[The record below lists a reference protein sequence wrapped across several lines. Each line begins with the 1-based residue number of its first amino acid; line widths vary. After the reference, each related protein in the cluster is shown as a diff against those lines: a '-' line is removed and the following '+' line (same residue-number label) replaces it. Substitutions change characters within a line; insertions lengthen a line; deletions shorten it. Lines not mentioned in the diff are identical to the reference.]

1 MKFKF
6 TALLWVRRAVLAT
19 GVLAVL
25 VFFGVQPLRA
35 SARSEGNAF
44 IRIVHASPDVGIVD
58 VFVDG
63 NRLLSSFQFATV
75 TGYVPLPAG
84 SHRIQV
90 ALIGTGVNAA
100 VMERTID
107 TSLDGAYTV
116 AALGTKATG
125 FSINVFTDNNLISGH
140 GTKVRLYHLSPGTGS
155 VRVDVGAKA
164 IISGL
169 AYQQVSDYVAIPAG
183 TYTFQ
188 VTVVPQD
195 TTVPFSATLQPW
207 TVTSVFAIGLF
218 NGHPKLELVS
228 AQVAGI
234 PHMPATGSDP
244 RPQPAASYP
253 LAPWLVGLLVA
264 LAISAAIALQRLT
277 FVSRRAALLPGK

>member
-1 MKFKF
+1 MKFKL
-6 TALLWVRRAVLAT
+6 TALLWVRRAVQAT

-25 VFFGVQPLRA
+25 VLFGVQPLAA
-35 SARSEGNAF
+35 SAHSQGNAF

-63 NRLLSSFQFATV
+63 NKLLSSFQFATV

-84 SHRIQV
+84 AHHIQI

-100 VMERTID
+100 VMDRMID
-107 TSLDGAYTV
+107 VSADSAYTV

-125 FSINVFTDNNLISGH
+125 FSISVFTDNNLISGH

-169 AYQQVSDYVAIPAG
+169 GYQQVSDYVAIPAG
-183 TYTFQ
+183 AYTFQ

-195 TTVPFSATLQPW
+195 ATVPFSATLQPW
-207 TVTSVFAIGLF
+207 TVTSVFAIGLL

-234 PHMPATGSDP
+234 PHMPFTGSDP

-253 LAPWLVGLLVA
+253 LPLWPVGLLVA
-264 LAISAAIALQRLT
+264 LVISAAIALQRLT
-277 FVSRRAALLPGK
+277 FVSWRAAPLPGK